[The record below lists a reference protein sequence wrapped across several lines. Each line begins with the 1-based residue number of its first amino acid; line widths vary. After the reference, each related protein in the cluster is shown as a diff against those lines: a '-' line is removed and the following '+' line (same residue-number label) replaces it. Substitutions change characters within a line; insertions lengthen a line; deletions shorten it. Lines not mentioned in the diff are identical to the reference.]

1 MDLDAKHAVLA
12 NAQAYRAD
20 CLAEVAG
27 IDSYTLMENAGQGVA
42 EAVAEEI
49 DPCRLAVLAGPGNN
63 GGDGFIAARHL
74 KAAGFEVDVFLLGQ
88 ISGLNG
94 DARRAAEAWEG
105 PTAALAVHDFE
116 AYGCIIDALFGAGL
130 SRPLEG
136 AAAVA
141 VRAANRS
148 GAFRAAVDVP
158 SGIIGDNGAE
168 LGQAFEADISV
179 TFFRKKQG
187 HLLMPGLE
195 RCGVVKLIDIGIPD
209 RVLDQ
214 IGPQTFENHPDHW
227 AGLMPQPERGWHKY
241 QRGHLGVVGGP
252 AAMSGAA
259 RLAARAGLRAGA
271 GLVTTIVPEDALLV
285 YAAHQ
290 TSVMSRPYANRE
302 DFAATLEAG
311 KFSGFMIGPGN
322 GVNEE
327 TAWRC
332 LSLLATGDPMVVDAD
347 ALTTFEN
354 ERKTLFGR
362 LHDHV
367 VLTPH
372 EGEFKRLWPL
382 LDPRADRLKAAR
394 LAAREAGAV
403 LLLKGPDTII
413 AAPDGRV
420 LISSLGP
427 PSLATAG
434 SGDVLA
440 GIIAGLMAAGMEPLA
455 AAAAGTWIHSEAA
468 NLLAAGMIS
477 EDLIEAIP
485 SVLATLD

>member
-12 NAQAYRAD
+12 NAEAYRAD
-20 CLAEVAG
+20 CLAEAAG
-27 IDSYTLMENAGQGVA
+27 IDSYTLMENAGQGIA
-42 EAVAEEI
+42 TALAEEI
-49 DPCRLAVLAGPGNN
+49 DPCRVAVLAGPGNN

-74 KAAGFEVDVFLLGQ
+74 KAAGFEVDVFLLGR
-88 ISGLNG
+88 ISGLKG

-105 PTAALAVHDFE
+105 PTAALAVNDFD

-148 GAFRAAVDVP
+148 AAFRVAVDVP
-158 SGIIGDNGAE
+158 SGIIGDDGSE

-195 RCGVVKLIDIGIPD
+195 RCGVVKLVDIGIPD
-209 RVLDQ
+209 RVLEE
-214 IGPQTFENHPDHW
+214 IGPRTFENHRDHW
-227 AGLMPQPERGWHKY
+227 ASLMPRPERSGHKY
-241 QRGHLGVVGGP
+241 QRGHLGLVGGP

-271 GLVTTIVPEDALLV
+271 GLVTTIVPEEALPV

-290 TSVMSRPYANRE
+290 TAVMSRAFASRE
-302 DFAATLEAG
+302 GFAATLEAG
-311 KFSGFMIGPGN
+311 KFSGFLIGPGN
-322 GVNEE
+322 GVDEE

-332 LSLLATGDPMVVDAD
+332 LSLLESGNPIVIDAD
-347 ALTTFEN
+347 AMTAFEN
-354 ERKTLFGR
+354 DRETLLAR
-362 LHDHV
+362 LHERA

-372 EGEFKRLWPL
+372 DGEFKRLWPL
-382 LDPRADRLKAAR
+382 LDPHAERLDAAR
-394 LAAREAGAV
+394 LAAKEAGAV
-403 LLLKGPDTII
+403 LLLKGPDTIV
-413 AAPDGRV
+413 AAPDGRA

-434 SGDVLA
+434 SGDVLG
-440 GIIAGLMAAGMEPLA
+440 GIIAGLMAAGMEPFA
-455 AAAAGTWIHSEAA
+455 AAAAGAWIHSEAA
-468 NLLAAGMIS
+468 NLLGPGMIS

-485 SVLATLD
+485 SVLAALD